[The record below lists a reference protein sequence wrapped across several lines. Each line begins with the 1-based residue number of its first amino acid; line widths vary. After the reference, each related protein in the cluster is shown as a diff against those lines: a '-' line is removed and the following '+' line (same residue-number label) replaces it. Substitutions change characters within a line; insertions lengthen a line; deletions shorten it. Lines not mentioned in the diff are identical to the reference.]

1 MAQLH
6 PAAEIHPQ
14 FSERTEAFPWREALD
29 LLVRAELSWLSTV
42 RPDGR
47 PHVTP
52 LPVVWHDGA
61 AHFCTGPDERK
72 ARNLAANPQCVLTT
86 GTNEHWSGV
95 DVVVEGSA
103 RRISDDTTLRELAA
117 AWRAKYGD
125 FWHYE
130 VVDGMFQQAGSEG
143 EHEVGGAVVFRVE
156 PITAFAF
163 TKGEGRFGQTRYR
176 F

>member
-1 MAQLH
+1 MTDRTPVTELD
-6 PAAEIHPQ
+6 PRYGEI
-14 FSERTEAFPWREALD
+14 TEGFPWPETLD

-61 AHFCTGPDERK
+61 PHFGTGPGERK
-72 ARNLAANPQCVLTT
+72 ARNLAGNPHCVLTT
-86 GTNEHWSGV
+86 GTNTHWSGV
-95 DVVVEGSA
+95 DVVVEGTA
-103 RRISDDTTLRELAA
+103 RRVTDDATLRELAA
-117 AWRAKYGD
+117 AWTAKYGS
-125 FWHYE
+125 FWRYD
-130 VVDGMFQQAGSEG
+130 VVDGMFRQSPDRD
-143 EHEVGGAVVFRVE
+143 GAVVFRVE
-156 PITAFAF
+156 PTTAFAF